1 MNVGRITPAIAKS
14 NSAIIKY
21 QIKLVARKSSILP
34 ITMKPFC
41 DKVYVKGVS
50 YHNLFVWLQNAF
62 CEAGRLVFLIS

>member
-34 ITMKPFC
+34 TVTMKPFC
-41 DKVYVKGVS
+41 DKVYENGVS
-50 YHNLFVWLQNAF
+50 YRNLFV
-62 CEAGRLVFLIS
+62 